1 MDDALSLQYVKTTA
15 ELLMLPLED
24 AQAARVAVYLQRTA
38 AMVRLLDSAG
48 LDVHDELAEIT
59 AQRHFRLS
67 IRRCPRRLCQQAQA
81 YERTHE
87 PARRRRADGGS
98 CAPR

>member
-48 LDVHDELAEIT
+48 LDVHDELAEIYCP
-59 AQRHFRLS
+59 APFPAVDPSLS
-67 IRRCPRRLCQQAQA
+67 TTFVSTGP
-81 YERTHE
+81 
-87 PARRRRADGGS
+87 S
-98 CAPR
+98 V